1 MKFHD
6 KFYWYVSQKSLNWLS
21 LYMIELLNYIEYVKN
36 DFKGVR
42 NLLTHKQNED
52 QQKEEINKIATAI
65 VKEIDKT
72 IKELEE
78 LKENIEIFEELMEE
92 ENKEAKYRKRIAKD
106 KAVVERMATGKTKEN
121 YPGNTIRT

>member
-1 MKFHD
+1 
-6 KFYWYVSQKSLNWLS
+6 
-21 LYMIELLNYIEYVKN
+21 MIELLNYIEYVKN